1 MTDRDTIDVYNKRAA
16 DYVAMTD
23 DHNSADPRLVA
34 FVAACPAGATV
45 LDLGCGP
52 GSSAAV
58 MAQAG
63 LKVDAVDA
71 SSEMIALASQHPGVS
86 ARQATFDDIDEVA
99 VYDGIWANFS
109 LLHAP
114 RADLSRYLAAIH
126 RALKPNGAF
135 MIAMK
140 LGEGE
145 ARDDIGRFYTYYSE
159 AELDSC
165 LTSVGFTLIDRAHGS
180 GLGLDGSI
188 SDWISISAHA

>member
-1 MTDRDTIDVYNKRAA
+1 MTDRDTIDVYNTRAA
-16 DYVAMTD
+16 DYVAMSD
-23 DHNSADPRLVA
+23 DHNSADPRLMA
-34 FVAACPAGATV
+34 FVAACPTRATV

-52 GSSAAV
+52 GASAAV

-71 SSEMIALASQHPGVS
+71 SSEMVALAGKHPGVS
-86 ARQATFDDIDEVA
+86 TREATFDDIDEQA

-114 RADLSRYLAAIH
+114 RADFRRYLAALH
-126 RALKPNGAF
+126 RALKPGGAF

-140 LGEGE
+140 LGKGE

-159 AELDSC
+159 AELDTC
-165 LTSVGFTLIDRAHGS
+165 LTSAGFTLIDRAHGS
-180 GLGLDGSI
+180 GPGLDGSI